1 MVPNLNFATGK
12 SKVQTLRANGFHQSR
27 GSDRGLLRPS
37 WPLSHQRGLHLLQ
50 AEVHAI
56 ERLRPPDRDAR
67 HHPLVTTMVSQRRQQ
82 RSLTE
87 NTLNSCSRW
96 VSILISE
103 KSWSGMG
110 DLESGS
116 RGRTGLWE
124 FSYSKRINRKKI
136 NATY

>member
-1 MVPNLNFATGK
+1 MERGATQNSMRGKTTLIFTHTYLMDDPNLNFATGK

-56 ERLRPPDRDAR
+56 KRLGAADRDAG

-96 VSILISE
+96 VSIL
-103 KSWSGMG
+103 K
-110 DLESGS
+110 
-116 RGRTGLWE
+116 
-124 FSYSKRINRKKI
+124 YQKKGI
-136 NATY
+136 K